1 MFRAQ
6 IQFQHWQLSL
16 MLKRYVIVEL
26 KRFFLLI
33 YFTISLQHWA
43 KLLAGPLDMD
53 IWQARYSDPAC
64 IDRSKSNRL
73 EKRHKRSNQV
83 MLEVVSLSQLVLYL
97 FKSGLKLLY
106 LEDILKVLMSL

>member
-1 MFRAQ
+1 
-6 IQFQHWQLSL
+6 
-16 MLKRYVIVEL
+16 
-26 KRFFLLI
+26 
-33 YFTISLQHWA
+33 
-43 KLLAGPLDMD
+43 MD

-97 FKSGLKLLY
+97 FKVRAKALVTRRHFKSIDVIVNATLFFY
-106 LEDILKVLMSL
+106 ISE